1 VKRKLN
7 IAFFTDSYKPN
18 NDGVVVSIEL
28 LRKNLPKHN
37 ALVKLIVCPKKYY
50 EKEKVENVDGTKII
64 KISGLYLP
72 FYKDYSIAFISHFSA
87 MELLKREKID
97 ILHNHGLGFTALSS
111 VIAAKKIGIKSIIT
125 FHTNVLEATHY
136 LGIFEKPVKQILRSY
151 LSYLLKLHD
160 AVVVPSKKIKKLV
173 NELGIRKNV
182 FIIPTG
188 VDLNDF
194 KNAKNNE
201 LEEKLKKL
209 KNDDVVLLF
218 VGRIVKEKNIDFL
231 IECFYEAKKMKNEKK
246 LKDMQLWIVGDG
258 PYLNELKNKHSNS
271 HSIKFFGYVNRNEL
285 TYYYRLADA
294 LVFTSFFDTQG
305 IVVFEAIAH
314 KLPIIALKNTSAEEI
329 AKKYGAIFKGKTD
342 FLNAIKKAIK
352 KRFEVPDFIYI
363 EETCK
368 KYMKVYKKI
377 LKESKENKKQL

>member
-1 VKRKLN
+1 MERKLN

-50 EKEKVENVDGTKII
+50 EKEKVEIVDGTKII
-64 KISGLYLP
+64 KIWGFSLP
-72 FYKDYSIAFISHFSA
+72 FYKDYSIAFISHSSA
-87 MELLKREKID
+87 MELLKKEKID
-97 ILHNHGLGFTALSS
+97 ILHNHGLGFTALNS
-111 VIAAKKIGIKSIIT
+111 VIAAKKIGIKSLIT

-136 LGIFEKPVKQILRSY
+136 LGIFEKPIKKILRFY

-194 KNAKNNE
+194 KNIENSE
-201 LEEKLKKL
+201 IEEKLKKL
-209 KNDDVVLLF
+209 KKDNVVLLF

-231 IECFYEAKKMKNEKK
+231 IECFYEAKKRKNEK
-246 LKDMQLWIVGDG
+246 LKDMQLWIVGNG
-258 PYLNELKNKHSNS
+258 PYLNELKNKHGNNN
-271 HSIKFFGYVNRNEL
+271 SIKFFGYVNRNEL
-285 TYYYRLADA
+285 TYYYRLADV
-294 LVFTSFFDTQG
+294 LVFPSLFDTQG
-305 IVVFEAIAH
+305 IAVFEAIAH
-314 KLPIIALKNTSAEEI
+314 KLPVVALKNTSAEEI
-329 AKKYGAIFKGKTD
+329 AKKYGAIFKGKKD
-342 FLNAIKKAIK
+342 FLKAIKKAIK

-363 EETCK
+363 ENTCK
-368 KYMKVYKKI
+368 NYMKVYKKI
-377 LKESKENKKQL
+377 LKESKKE